1 MNSLFNRTKYVEGGD
16 IDDIRITFENLMGRL
31 QDSKYDEGIDADT
44 MVLTIADIYKYVTD
58 TSRGKALRLP
68 APANNPDDKYN
79 TMWPEGAKVRTRSR
93 RDSHASRASSVTSNG
108 IRIPKIN
115 QAYTHSRASSNTS
128 SKYAPVRARFIEDD
142 VPDQGVRSFNMRD
155 IRDAA
160 PTVPRNTS
168 SGQSRPSMD
177 YTRQRSYNDNVE
189 RIPAPA
195 GRARP
200 RFSRQEPVD
209 EEEVEQIDT
218 RGQVARS
225 RVSDQ
230 RAEPRRANRPVFLED
245 EN

>member
-16 IDDIRITFENLMGRL
+16 IDDIRVTFENLMGRL

-68 APANNPDDKYN
+68 APANNPDDRHN
-79 TMWPEGAKVRTRSR
+79 SMWPEGAKVRTRSR
-93 RDSHASRASSVTSNG
+93 RDSHASKASSVTSNG
-108 IRIPKIN
+108 IRIPKIS

-128 SKYAPVRARFIEDD
+128 SKYAPVRARFIEED

-155 IRDAA
+155 IRDAVPVA
-160 PTVPRNTS
+160 PRS
-168 SGQSRPSMD
+168 RDSAHSRPQVD
-177 YTRQRSYNDNVE
+177 HTRQRSYDDNAE
-189 RIPAPA
+189 YMHAPA
-195 GRARP
+195 SRARP

-218 RGQVARS
+218 RAQVPRP
-225 RVSDQ
+225 RMSDQ
-230 RAEPRRANRPVFLED
+230 RSEHRRANRAVFLED

>member
-44 MVLTIADIYKYVTD
+44 MVLTIVDIYKYVTD

-68 APANNPDDKYN
+68 APANNPDDRHN

-142 VPDQGVRSFNMRD
+142 VPDQGIRSFNMRD

-160 PTVPRNTS
+160 PVVPRNSS
-168 SGQSRPSMD
+168 SGQGRPSMD
-177 YTRQRSYNDNVE
+177 YARQRSYNDNVE
-189 RIPAPA
+189 SVPAPA
-195 GRARP
+195 SRVRP
-200 RFSRQEPVD
+200 RFPRQEPVD

-218 RGQVARS
+218 RGQIPRS
-225 RVSDQ
+225 RMSDQ
-230 RAEPRRANRPVFLED
+230 RAEPRRSNRPVFLED